1 MYFIRPWFSVHLP
14 GAAIMPDRWLIINH
28 ERPRAIDLLQSAM
41 QYRDPMRKPSV
52 TVRVPATTSNL
63 GPGLDTLG
71 VALKLHN
78 QISIRETDGLTVERI
93 DSQKGSASAN
103 AMAREAVEAF
113 FRHSKGK
120 PHGLQIEVKGDVPV
134 SNGLGSSVTV
144 RLGIV
149 YALNE
154 LNGRPLGDTELL
166 DLVTELEHHPDNAAP
181 ALSGGFVVSALI
193 NGSVRYRRFNV
204 PPALK
209 FVACVP
215 DYEVS
220 TEKARALLP
229 KVVPLRDAAENLN
242 RVALITSIFATGDYS
257 LLRGLFD
264 DKLHQPYRKKLIP
277 MLDDVITAGVEAGAL
292 AGWLSGSGAS
302 IMCLAEQKEKAVAE
316 AMANVFA
323 RQQIR
328 CETHILVADNDG
340 TRVKRS

>member
-1 MYFIRPWFSVHLP
+1 
-14 GAAIMPDRWLIINH
+14 
-28 ERPRAIDLLQSAM
+28 M
-41 QYRDPMRKPSV
+41 QYRAPMRKPSV

-78 QISIRETDGLTVERI
+78 QISIRETDTLTVERV
-93 DSQKGSASAN
+93 DGQKASASAN
-103 AMAREAVEAF
+103 AMTREAVDAF
-113 FRHSKGK
+113 FRRSKVK
-120 PHGLQIEVKGDVPV
+120 PHGLQVEVKGELPL
-134 SNGLGSSVTV
+134 SGGLGSSVTV

-149 YALNE
+149 FALNE
-154 LNGRPLGDTELL
+154 LNGQPLGDTALL
-166 DLVTELEHHPDNAAP
+166 DLVAELEHHPDNAAP
-181 ALSGGFVVSALI
+181 AQFGGFVVSALI
-193 NGSVRYRRFNV
+193 NGSVRYRRFSV

-209 FVACVP
+209 FVVCVP
-215 DYEVS
+215 EYEVS

-229 KVVPLRDAAENLN
+229 KVVPLRDAVENLN

-277 MLDDVITAGVEAGAL
+277 MLDDVINAGVEAGAL
-292 AGWLSGSGAS
+292 AGWLSGSGPS
-302 IMCLAEQKEKAVAE
+302 IMCLTEQKEKAVAE

-328 CETHILVADNDG
+328 CDTHVLVADNDG

>member
-1 MYFIRPWFSVHLP
+1 MRTTGESQKEEYRGPKGLYKIID
-14 GAAIMPDRWLIINH
+14 AANRK
-28 ERPRAIDLLQSAM
+28 RVDLTGYGM
-41 QYRDPMRKPSV
+41 QYRASVRKPSV
-52 TVRVPATTSNL
+52 TVRVPATTANL
-63 GPGLDTLG
+63 GPGFDTLG

-78 QISIRETDGLTVERI
+78 HISIRETDGLTIERV
-93 DSQKGSASAN
+93 DGQKGSAVAN
-103 AMAREAVEAF
+103 AMAREAVDAF
-113 FRHSKGK
+113 FRRSKGK

-134 SNGLGSSVTV
+134 SSGLGSSVTV

-149 YALNE
+149 FALNE

-166 DLVTELEHHPDNAAP
+166 DLVTGLEQHPDNAAP
-181 ALSGGFVVSALI
+181 ALFGGFVVSAII

-209 FVACVP
+209 FVVCVP

-220 TEKARALLP
+220 TEKARTLLP
-229 KVVPLRDAAENLN
+229 KVVPLRDAVENLN
-242 RVALITSIFATGDYS
+242 RVALITSIFAAGDYS

-264 DKLHQPYRKKLIP
+264 DRLHQPYRKKLIP

-328 CETHILVADNDG
+328 CETHVLVADNDG
-340 TRVKRS
+340 TRVKRG

>member
-1 MYFIRPWFSVHLP
+1 
-14 GAAIMPDRWLIINH
+14 
-28 ERPRAIDLLQSAM
+28 M
-41 QYRDPMRKPSV
+41 QYRAPMRKPSV
-52 TVRVPATTSNL
+52 TVRLPATTSNL

-71 VALKLHN
+71 IALKLHN
-78 QISIRETDGLTVERI
+78 QISIRELDAPTVERV
-93 DSQKGSASAN
+93 D
-103 AMAREAVEAF
+103 AMRGNPGALAMTREAMDAF
-113 FRHSKGK
+113 FRRSKIK
-120 PHGLQIEVKGDVPV
+120 PHGAQVEVKGEIPT
-134 SNGLGSSVTV
+134 SSGLGSSVTV

-154 LNGRPLGDTELL
+154 LNGQPLGDTALL
-166 DLVTELEHHPDNAAP
+166 DLVTELEHHADNAAP
-181 ALSGGFVVSALI
+181 ALFGGFVVSALI
-193 NGSVRYRRFNV
+193 NGSVRYRRFSV

-209 FVACVP
+209 FVVCIP

-229 KVVPLRDAAENLN
+229 KVVPLRDAVENLN

-264 DKLHQPYRKKLIP
+264 DKLHQPYRKKIIP

-292 AGWLSGSGAS
+292 GGWLSGSGAS
-302 IMCLAEQKEKAVAE
+302 IMCLTEQKEKAVAE

-328 CETHILVADNDG
+328 CDTHVLVADNDG
-340 TRVKRS
+340 TRVKRA

>member
-1 MYFIRPWFSVHLP
+1 
-14 GAAIMPDRWLIINH
+14 
-28 ERPRAIDLLQSAM
+28 M
-41 QYRDPMRKPSV
+41 QYRAPMRKPSV
-52 TVRVPATTSNL
+52 TIRVPATTSNL

-71 VALKLHN
+71 IALKLHN
-78 QISIRETDGLTVERI
+78 QISIRELDAPTVERV
-93 DSQKGSASAN
+93 D
-103 AMAREAVEAF
+103 AMRGNPGALAMTREAMDAF
-113 FRHSKGK
+113 FHRSKVK
-120 PHGLQIEVKGDVPV
+120 PHGAQVEVKGEIPA
-134 SNGLGSSVTV
+134 SSGLGSSVTV

-149 YALNE
+149 FALNE
-154 LNGRPLGDTELL
+154 LNGQPLGDTALL

-181 ALSGGFVVSALI
+181 ALFGGFIVSAMI

-209 FVACVP
+209 FVVCIP

-229 KVVPLRDAAENLN
+229 KMVPLRDAVENLN

-302 IMCLAEQKEKAVAE
+302 IMCLTEQKEKAVAE
-316 AMANVFA
+316 AMASVFA

-328 CETHILVADNDG
+328 CDTHVLVADNDG
-340 TRVKRS
+340 TRVKRA

>member
-1 MYFIRPWFSVHLP
+1 
-14 GAAIMPDRWLIINH
+14 
-28 ERPRAIDLLQSAM
+28 M
-41 QYRDPMRKPSV
+41 QYRGPMRKPSV

-71 VALKLHN
+71 IALKLHN
-78 QISIRETDGLTVERI
+78 QISIRELDAPTVERV
-93 DSQKGSASAN
+93 D
-103 AMAREAVEAF
+103 AMRGNPGALAMTREAMDAF
-113 FRHSKGK
+113 FRRSKVK
-120 PHGLQIEVKGDVPV
+120 PHGAQVEVKGEVPI
-134 SNGLGSSVTV
+134 SSGLGSSVTV

-154 LNGRPLGDTELL
+154 LNGQPLGDTALL
-166 DLVTELEHHPDNAAP
+166 DLVTELEHHADNAAP
-181 ALSGGFVVSALI
+181 ALFGGFVVSAMI

-209 FVACVP
+209 FVVCIP

-220 TEKARALLP
+220 TEKTRALLP
-229 KVVPLRDAAENLN
+229 KVVPLRDAVENLN

-264 DKLHQPYRKKLIP
+264 DKLHQPYRKKIIP

-292 AGWLSGSGAS
+292 GGWLSGSGAS
-302 IMCLAEQKEKAVAE
+302 IMCLTEQKEKAVAE

-328 CETHILVADNDG
+328 CDTHVLVADNDG
-340 TRVKRS
+340 TRVKRG